1 MSAQELSGS
10 TALDTGASRGVGRG
24 IAIALAGAGAN
35 VVGVARDRASLEE
48 LRAQLGDAFTP
59 VAADASDPVVAGE
72 LIDAYHPRVLVLAAG
87 AAPLSRPLHRHT
99 WETFSSNW
107 NTDVRQVFHWS
118 REALLRPLAEG
129 SVVIAFS
136 SGAALRGSPLS
147 GGYAGAKAT
156 IRFVSA
162 YAADES
168 QRAGLGIRFVSV
180 LPQLTPATGLGAA
193 AVAAYARRA
202 GTDVATY
209 TENLGPALTPEHVGK
224 AILDLIETPAPGEG
238 AEAYLLTAGGLRPVP

>member
-10 TALDTGASRGVGRG
+10 AALVTGASRGFGRG
-24 IAIALAGAGAN
+24 VALALAGAGAN
-35 VVGVARDRASLEE
+35 VVGVARDRARLEE
-48 LRAQLGDAFTP
+48 LRAHLGDGFTP
-59 VAADASDPVVAGE
+59 VAADAADPVVAGQ
-72 LIDAYHPRVLVLAAG
+72 LIDAYHPRILVLAAG

-107 NTDVRQVFHWS
+107 GTDVRQAFHWS
-118 REALLRPLAEG
+118 REALLRPLERG

-156 IRFVSA
+156 IRFISA

-180 LPQLTPATGLGAA
+180 LPQLTPATDLGAA
-193 AVAAYARRA
+193 AVAAYAQRQ
-202 GTDVATY
+202 GTDVASY
-209 TENLGPALTPEHVGK
+209 SDSLGPALTPEHVGK
-224 AILDLIETPAPGEG
+224 VILDLVGAPVPG
-238 AEAYLLTAGGLRPVP
+238 AGPEAYVLTAAGLRPAP